1 MYPPRVLTIR
11 ALLPHTRIAGGVR
24 RFLELGNRLT
34 ARGHQY
40 AVFKPDITP
49 PGWFDCRF
57 PFLPLDTVRA
67 HPYDV
72 TLCGDTGLL
81 HLLPQAKS
89 KLSVLVAIG
98 DRYAKRYQEFLA
110 ENPNTLVIGN
120 SSAWKEYL
128 PGAKGVAIP
137 GGVNLQHFT
146 PGPRRD
152 GPFTITVV
160 GRVDKKREAIPVLL
174 EAFKGLKWKDA
185 RIRVVT
191 DEMARV
197 PLKYF
202 FIRKRIEQ
210 VDGRDQ
216 AALVQYY
223 RDSDAFVTMERT
235 AGWSNPAAEAMACGV
250 PVICTKFGTTDFADA
265 TTAIVVP
272 TDDVA
277 ALAAALKSVRE
288 NPAAAKA
295 RVQAGLERIKQFD
308 WERVADGMLRVFEGC
323 LSTAGGSFA
332 DAIERAQR
340 P

>member
-1 MYPPRVLTIR
+1 MLTIR
-11 ALLPHTRIAGGVR
+11 ALLPHVRIAGGVR
-24 RFLELGNRLT
+24 RFLELGNRIT

-40 AVFKPDITP
+40 TVFKPDTQP
-49 PGWFDCRF
+49 PAWFDCKFHFR
-57 PFLPLDTVRA
+57 PLDTLGA

-72 TLCGDTGLL
+72 TMCGDTGLL
-81 HLLPQAKS
+81 HLLGSAPT
-89 KLSVLVAIG
+89 KLRVLVAIG
-98 DRYAKRYQEFLA
+98 DRYAKRYQEYLA
-110 ENPNTLVIGN
+110 ANPNTLVIGN

-137 GGVNLQHFT
+137 GGVNLQHFG

-152 GPFTITVV
+152 GPYTITVV

-174 EAFKGLKWKDA
+174 DAFKRLGWKDA

-202 FIRKRIEQ
+202 FIRKKIEQ

-216 AALVQYY
+216 KALVDFY
-223 RDSDAFVTMERT
+223 RDSDVFVTMERT

-265 TTAIVVP
+265 STAIVVP
-272 TDDVA
+272 TDDVE

-288 NPAAAKA
+288 DREAAKK
-295 RVQAGLERIKQFD
+295 RVAAGLERIKAFD
-308 WERVADGMLRVFEGC
+308 WERVADGMLKVFEGC
-323 LSTAGGSFA
+323 LATAGGSFA
-332 DAIERAQR
+332 EVIERAKQE
-340 P
+340 